1 MPDMIFVG
9 KISNDTVLLPPG
21 THLADGTEVRIEPV
35 APPAAADRKARVA
48 ALRQLAASLDGLPAD
63 LAKNHDHYISGTPR
77 R

>member
-1 MPDMIFVG
+1 MICVG
-9 KISNDTVLLPPG
+9 KISNGAVLLPPG
-21 THLADGTEVRIEPV
+21 THFAEGTEVRVEPV
-35 APPAAADRKARVA
+35 VPPAAADRKARVA